1 MYKNIEILN
10 KEKFKNLKF
19 DNIDAKEVG
28 KNIGLIPLGFTEIWS
43 ASHDMPIIISAGDN
57 AEFVAFCGIN
67 LDITI
72 FNKEEVYLPAFIK
85 TYPFLN
91 VEVENKEKKLNSL
104 IAIDNNPK
112 CVAKDKKFFILDK
125 EKNLSKEVATKVELI
140 KELNSQRA
148 VCRRIIAE
156 LKKLDLLIKK
166 DLRVNFEGKK
176 EKIILEEFYIIN
188 IEKLLKLEDKIVA
201 SFAKKGWMGIF
212 DAHLK
217 SISNFEKVLKA
228 NKTNVK

>member
-166 DLRVNFEGKK
+166 DLRVNFEGKE

-188 IEKLLKLEDKIVA
+188 IEKLLIRSGAILDKA
-201 SFAKKGWMGIF
+201 SLSDTSLSLIMIKGC
-212 DAHLK
+212 LP
-217 SISNFEKVLKA
+217 SS
-228 NKTNVK
+228 TP